1 MEIKILDSGW
11 YSRDRIGTQADA
23 ADRAGYDGSSS
34 VSTFT
39 LKVKSIKQQSGA
51 NIETNPIPGST
62 SLTELNYVSS
72 ENPVYTL
79 KCIVS
84 KDDATA
90 GFDNSMMYELLRLE
104 STAGIKLMYPSDTS
118 DDKKTIVEL
127 VGAANTSGV
136 FQGSGKELT
145 AGTPYLEGRF
155 KKIAVADTANTPNFE
170 ISLTFQEE

>member
-1 MEIKILDSGW
+1 
-11 YSRDRIGTQADA
+11 
-23 ADRAGYDGSSS
+23 
-34 VSTFT
+34 
-39 LKVKSIKQQSGA
+39 
-51 NIETNPIPGST
+51 
-62 SLTELNYVSS
+62 
-72 ENPVYTL
+72 
-79 KCIVS
+79 
-84 KDDATA
+84 
-90 GFDNSMMYELLRLE
+90 MMYELLRLE